1 MANTLSDISS
11 KVLTSSSDDFL
22 KNTNTNIKKKDD
34 LLITGSIPDVNDNFY
49 KDYSEFRKKT
59 EEELNSLNN
68 KFKLLKKNVSN
79 DSERNDKQTNDN
91 NFNIVNP
98 NIGNDAIKT
107 IDLSLL
113 NNPNS
118 PQNHQFI
125 ISFINQLQENDKLI
139 LQNLTHKVNRDE
151 IEKLQRQMASEID
164 KAV

>member
-1 MANTLSDISS
+1 
-11 KVLTSSSDDFL
+11 
-22 KNTNTNIKKKDD
+22 
-34 LLITGSIPDVNDNFY
+34 
-49 KDYSEFRKKT
+49 
-59 EEELNSLNN
+59 LNSLNN

>member
-1 MANTLSDISS
+1 L
-11 KVLTSSSDDFL
+11 
-22 KNTNTNIKKKDD
+22 
-34 LLITGSIPDVNDNFY
+34 PEVNENFY

-68 KFKLLKKNVSN
+68 RFKLLKKNVSS
-79 DSERNDKQTNDN
+79 DSERNDKNSHDN
-91 NFNIVNP
+91 NSNHIVNP
-98 NIGNDAIKT
+98 NNGNNDAIKT

-118 PQNHQFI
+118 PQHQQFI